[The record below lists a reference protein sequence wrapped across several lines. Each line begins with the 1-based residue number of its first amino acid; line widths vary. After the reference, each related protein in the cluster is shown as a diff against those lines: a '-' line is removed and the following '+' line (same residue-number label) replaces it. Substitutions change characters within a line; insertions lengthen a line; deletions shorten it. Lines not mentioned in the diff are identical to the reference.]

1 MSNIEFHRRDL
12 ITRFNPILG
21 FKFNANYDVIVTF
34 DHVGFY
40 ENGFYCEIR
49 KQTGAYG
56 ELRLKSNLEGYVE
69 LNCWAKQKLGNQ
81 SS

>member
-34 DHVGFY
+34 DHVGFF
-40 ENGFYCEIR
+40 EKGFYCEIR
-49 KQTGAYG
+49 KQNR
-56 ELRLKSNLEGYVE
+56 RLMVN
-69 LNCWAKQKLGNQ
+69 
-81 SS
+81 